1 MLSFVDLKNDTFS
14 LNIHIFI
21 LQYVPEG
28 KAKQTRGKRKS
39 STSPNHRNS
48 KKKKARPPSSSDSHT
63 VETEPQGPAPV
74 NVR

>member
-1 MLSFVDLKNDTFS
+1 MLSYVDLKNDTFF

-48 KKKKARPPSSSDSHT
+48 KKKKATSLSPSDSDT
-63 VETEPQGPAPV
+63 VETEPHGSAPV